1 MEAERE
7 YHGIPLW
14 AISGYLVELGGT
26 MIREDYVGGEGWS
39 ATLRQ
44 GEPFTPGAIRFE
56 TVYIHFKGDATVLK
70 RVLAT
75 FDLKMIRAG
84 G

>member
-7 YHGIPLW
+7 YHGITIDV
-14 AISGYLVELGGT
+14 ISDYLVELGGT
-26 MIREDYVGGEGWS
+26 RISEDCVSGEGWN
-39 ATLRQ
+39 ATLRK
-44 GEPFTPGAIRFE
+44 GEPFMLGALQLV
-56 TVYIHFKGDATVLK
+56 TVHVLFKGDATVLK
-70 RVLAT
+70 RLLAA